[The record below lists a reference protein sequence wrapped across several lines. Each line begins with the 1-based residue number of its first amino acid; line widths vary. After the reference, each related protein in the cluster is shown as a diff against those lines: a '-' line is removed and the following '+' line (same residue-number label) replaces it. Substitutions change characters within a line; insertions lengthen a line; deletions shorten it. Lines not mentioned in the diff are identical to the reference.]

1 MRRRGLRLPNGPRGL
16 FAVEEE
22 MKAAELRNKTTE
34 ELQSELQSLKEN
46 LFNQRFRSI
55 LGQLED
61 TTRIGKVRKDI
72 ARVQTVLRARA
83 SGLEGQGE

>member
-1 MRRRGLRLPNGPRGL
+1 
-16 FAVEEE
+16 

-61 TTRIGKVRKDI
+61 TTRVGKIRKDI
-72 ARVQTVLRARA
+72 ARVQTVLGARA